1 MTFEIGL
8 VLAIIVLS
16 LVLFALEMFS
26 VDFVAFGIMA
36 LFLALASAKV
46 INLEVQEVISGF
58 SNPATITVLAMFI
71 LSGGIYRSGAI
82 SLLARRVTR
91 LAGENEIR
99 QILSVMLVVGPIS
112 MFINNTAAVAILIP
126 MVIGLAHEKK
136 RAASKLL
143 IPLSYTSQLAG
154 VVTLIGTSTN
164 ILASSVLKEL
174 GLAPFTMFEFSK
186 IGLAVFLTGA
196 LYLLLIG
203 RHLLPVRRTET
214 EITERYQVKPY
225 LSEVLVL
232 KNSPLVGKSIGESRL
247 REEFDIDVLGMIRRG
262 QRLNL
267 PLAEKVVQAEDILI
281 VRADTNQLLR
291 IKDAEGLAIESEIRI
306 GDKQLQSDDSA
317 LMEVVIS
324 PNSRLVGGT
333 LVDTSFR
340 SRYHCVV
347 LAIRKHGETIRDRI
361 HHVRLAFGD
370 SLLIQ
375 GPRDV
380 IERLKL
386 SPDFIGTEQ
395 VKQEKF
401 ATEKIPM
408 AVGIIAAVVL
418 LAALGIQPILVTA
431 IEGCV
436 LMVLTGCL
444 KITELHESIRWDV
457 IFLLAGVIP
466 LGLALEKTGGAH
478 LLASLAAQSAQ
489 YVPPIGVLYVF
500 YFFAMLLTEL
510 ISNNAT
516 VILMVPV
523 GVGTA
528 QALGLDPKAITL
540 CITFAA
546 STSFSTPVGYQ
557 TNTMIYGPGGYKF
570 MDFIRIGVPLNLLLC
585 LVTPL
590 FIYVLMGYK

>member
-8 VLAIIVLS
+8 VLTIIVLA
-16 LVLFALEMFS
+16 LVLFALEMFT

-36 LFLALASAKV
+36 FFLALASAKV
-46 INLEVQEVISGF
+46 INLDVQDVISGF

-82 SLLARRVTR
+82 SLLAQRVTR
-91 LAGENEIR
+91 LAGDSEVR
-99 QILSVMLVVGPIS
+99 QILTLMLLVGPIS

-126 MVIGLAHEKK
+126 MVIGLAREKK
-136 RAASKLL
+136 RSASKLL

-164 ILASSVLKEL
+164 ILASSVLVEM
-174 GLAPFTMFEFSK
+174 GLTPFTMFEFGK
-186 IGLAVFLTGA
+186 VGLAVFLTGA

-203 RHLLPVRRTET
+203 RHLLPVRRMEP

-232 KNSPLVGKSIGESRL
+232 EKSPLVNKRIAESRL
-247 REEFDIDVLGMIRRG
+247 REQFNIDILGIIRNGR
-262 QRLNL
+262 RLNH
-267 PLAEKVVQAEDILI
+267 PLSENVVHAGDILI
-281 VRADTNQLLR
+281 VRANTNQLLK
-291 IKDAEGLAIESEIRI
+291 IKDTEGLAIESEVRV
-306 GDKQLQSDDSA
+306 GDKQLQSDDSL

-324 PNSRLVGGT
+324 PNSSLVGGT
-333 LVDTSFR
+333 LVETNFR
-340 SRYHCVV
+340 SRYNSVV

-361 HHVRLAFGD
+361 HDVRLAFGD
-370 SLLIQ
+370 SLLLQ
-375 GPRDV
+375 GSRDA
-380 IERLKL
+380 IESLKL
-386 SPDFIGTEQ
+386 NPDFIGTEQ

-401 ATEKIPM
+401 ATDKIPI
-408 AVGIIAAVVL
+408 AIGIVVAVVM

-466 LGLALEKTGGAH
+466 LGLALERTGGAH
-478 LLASLAAQSAQ
+478 LLAGLAAHSAK
-489 YVPPIGVLYVF
+489 YVSSLGVLYVF

-523 GVGTA
+523 GVGAA
-528 QALGLDPKAITL
+528 QALGLDPKAVTL

-570 MDFIRIGVPLNLLLC
+570 MDFTRVGAPLNLLLC
-585 LVTPL
+585 ITTPL
-590 FIYVLMGYK
+590 FIHLLYG